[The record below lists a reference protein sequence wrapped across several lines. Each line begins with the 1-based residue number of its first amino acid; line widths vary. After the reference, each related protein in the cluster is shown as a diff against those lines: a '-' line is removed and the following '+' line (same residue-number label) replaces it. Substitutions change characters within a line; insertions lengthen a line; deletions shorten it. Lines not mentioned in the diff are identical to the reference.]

1 MDKLYRGI
9 FWVKDIDS
17 FTSVVMKT
25 ECNYNGFF
33 TIAPDFELLA
43 KSGTEFNHQAA
54 WSTLSKR
61 ETDNKPYNYYP
72 RGRVEIRNGKAV
84 IYANGN
90 IADEKLL
97 KWAINEFNF
106 PETSESLN
114 SRNESIVQ
122 TELERYFYKAKEII
136 LKNKEF
142 LDTVVCA
149 LIEKETLLS
158 SDIKKIREKYDAE
171 TA

>member
-9 FWVKDIDS
+9 YWVKDIDS

-61 ETDNKPYNYYP
+61 ETDLNNSSFFMITGSKDD
-72 RGRVEIRNGKAV
+72 KTS
-84 IYANGN
+84 
-90 IADEKLL
+90 
-97 KWAINEFNF
+97 FN
-106 PETSESLN
+106 
-114 SRNESIVQ
+114 
-122 TELERYFYKAKEII
+122 A
-136 LKNKEF
+136 
-142 LDTVVCA
+142 
-149 LIEKETLLS
+149 
-158 SDIKKIREKYDAE
+158 
-171 TA
+171 